1 MLLGIVRYAVSNAFM
16 NTNKSRNVVQLYE
29 EPYFSDRFNI
39 FKNITLKSFENQTN
53 KDFTLL
59 VYHTNLIPA
68 DKKRLFDELEE
79 KYSFMRN
86 VYVNDTNLII
96 PDDLKT
102 NPLFTFRIDNDD
114 GIASDFIH
122 KLKSVEN
129 LHKSDVAIT
138 IPHIHKIC
146 RIGED
151 KYKIVALDYVSN
163 SIGLAYL
170 SNGDKTVIELGD
182 HSRVAKIFDT
192 ISLDGNG
199 GLQTINSYNVANKFK
214 HNADRNRSEE
224 YILDQEEVK
233 QFLIK
238 EKYGELDITCL
249 PIIK

>member
-1 MLLGIVRYAVSNAFM
+1 MLLGIVRYAVPNAFM
-16 NTNKSRNVVQLYE
+16 NTNKSRNIVQLYE

-39 FKNITLKSFENQTN
+39 FENITLKSFENQTN

-151 KYKIVALDYVSN
+151 KLKFDITLHYMEDALFLVQ
-163 SIGLAYL
+163 YL
-170 SNGDKTVIELGD
+170 THCKTVSGVDKSLYVVRINE
-182 HSRVAKIFDT
+182 HSLCRSVEFVERRKQESEKAKAYINDI
-192 ISLDGNG
+192 ISKYE
-199 GLQTINSYNVANKFK
+199 Q
-214 HNADRNRSEE
+214 NRH
-224 YILDQEEVK
+224 L
-233 QFLIK
+233 
-238 EKYGELDITCL
+238 
-249 PIIK
+249 

>member
-1 MLLGIVRYAVSNAFM
+1 MLLGIIRYAVPNAFM

-53 KDFTLL
+53 KDFILL

-79 KYSFMRN
+79 KYGFMRN
-86 VYVNDTNLII
+86 VYINDTNLII
-96 PDDLKT
+96 PEDLKT

-114 GIASDFIH
+114 GIASDFIN

-129 LHKSDVAIT
+129 LDMSDVAIT
-138 IPHIHKIC
+138 IQHMHRIC
-146 RIGED
+146 RIGENE
-151 KYKIVALDYVSN
+151 YKIISLDYVSN

-170 SNGDKTVIELGD
+170 SNESKTVIELGD
-182 HSRVAKIFDT
+182 HSRVAKTFNT
-192 ISLDGNG
+192 IRLDGNG
-199 GLQTINSYNVANKFK
+199 GLQTINNYNVANKFK
-214 HNADRNRSEE
+214 RNADRNRSEE
-224 YILDQEEVK
+224 YIFNQEEAK

-238 EKYGELDITCL
+238 ENYGELDITCL
-249 PIIK
+249 PIMK